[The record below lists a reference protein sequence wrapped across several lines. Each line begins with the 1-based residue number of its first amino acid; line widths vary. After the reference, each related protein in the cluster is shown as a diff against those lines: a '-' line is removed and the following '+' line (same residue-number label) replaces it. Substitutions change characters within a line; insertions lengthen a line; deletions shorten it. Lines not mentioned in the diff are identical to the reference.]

1 MGLYTE
7 VDVALA
13 PAVVESSDGECFESV
28 LGAVPGAITA
38 DMPMVGVEVADEGGE
53 GEDEESELPDLVM

>member
-1 MGLYTE
+1 MMT
-7 VDVALA
+7 
-13 PAVVESSDGECFESV
+13 
-28 LGAVPGAITA
+28 